1 MWDNILIRHA
11 AAVTRHLML
20 VSVSCLLMLAAL
32 SCASTEKA
40 GAIEVTAQPPA
51 QGRDVILHPVDL
63 PG

>member
-1 MWDNILIRHA
+1 MWNYILIRPA
-11 AAVTRHLML
+11 TAVTNGLML

-32 SCASTEKA
+32 SCASRGKG
-40 GAIEVTAQPPA
+40 GALEVTAQPPA